1 MNIKAVVFDL
11 DGTLVHTTPDYRYL
25 VVGKTLA
32 KFNKSTT
39 NSSIDNF
46 WFRSEEERT
55 RIIQEE
61 WSLDPKKEFWPVYRG
76 YDTSK
81 LREDHTKP
89 YEDTKVLV
97 ELKQKGLKMGIV
109 TSAPRHII
117 DLELGML
124 NTKFD
129 AVVRAQLT
137 EGISPKPSP
146 QGLEICLNKLSI
158 KKENAIYTGNSPED
172 MELASNLG
180 VFGVLIERGEYPLGK
195 VDCGLRISSLYALRD
210 LI

>member
-1 MNIKAVVFDL
+1 MDIEAVVFDL
-11 DGTLVHTTPDYRYL
+11 DGTLVHTTSDYRYL

-32 KFNKSTT
+32 KFNKSAT
-39 NSSIDNF
+39 NSSIDDF

-61 WSLDPKKEFWPVYRG
+61 WSLDPEEFWPVFRK

-81 LREDHTKP
+81 LREEHTKP

-124 NTKFD
+124 NIKFD

-137 EGISPKPSP
+137 ERISPKPSP
-146 QGLEICLNKLSI
+146 QGLETCLNKLNI
-158 KKENAIYTGNSPED
+158 KKENAIYTGNSSED
-172 MELASNLG
+172 MELASNSG
-180 VFGVLIERGEYPLGK
+180 VFGVLIERGEYTLGK
-195 VDCGLRISSLYALRD
+195 IDCGLRISSLYALRA